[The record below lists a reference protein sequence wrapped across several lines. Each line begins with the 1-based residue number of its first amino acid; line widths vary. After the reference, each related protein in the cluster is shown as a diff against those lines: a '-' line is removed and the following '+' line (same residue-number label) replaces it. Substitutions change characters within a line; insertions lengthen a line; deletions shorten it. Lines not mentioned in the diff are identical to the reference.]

1 VSAGASYDGLYGC
14 EIARRLGVPE
24 VVVFDVVGS
33 TMDVAHALAAQ
44 GCAAGTVVLAEEQVA
59 GRGRAGRQWVSL
71 RGAGIWLTIVERPRS
86 PSGVD
91 VLSLR
96 AGLAVALSLE
106 EVTGTLVQLKW
117 PNDIYSGGRKL
128 GGILIESR
136 WRAERLDW
144 VAIGV
149 GLNLR
154 VPSELPN
161 AAGLGDRYS
170 RMAIL
175 SALVPRLRQAA
186 ERVGHLDEEECR
198 LFAARDLA
206 AGRNCIAPV
215 RGRVAGIANDGAL
228 LVVTAGGVVACRE
241 GSLILE
247 EESQ

>member
-1 VSAGASYDGLYGC
+1 MPAGASYDGLSGS

-24 VVVFDVVGS
+24 VVVLDVVGS
-33 TMDVAHALAAQ
+33 TMDVAHTLAAQ

-59 GRGRAGRQWVSL
+59 GRGRAGRQWVSP